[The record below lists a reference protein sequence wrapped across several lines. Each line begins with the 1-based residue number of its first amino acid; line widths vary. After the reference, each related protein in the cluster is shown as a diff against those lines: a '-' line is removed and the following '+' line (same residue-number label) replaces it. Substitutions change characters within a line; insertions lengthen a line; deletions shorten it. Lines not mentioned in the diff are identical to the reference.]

1 MQIHLKPYACDPRR
15 SKGRKFGEKEDPY
28 RNNFQRDRDRIL
40 YSTAFRRMQ
49 YKTQVYVTHEA
60 DFYRTRL
67 THTLE
72 VMQHA
77 RTMARIL
84 QVNEDLVEAISF
96 AHDLGHA
103 PFGHG
108 GEEELNK
115 LMREYGGFDHNLQ
128 SLRIVDQLEQRYVDF
143 EGLNLCYETRE
154 GLAKHVTHYDS
165 PEMHAD
171 FKEFPGS
178 SLETQIVN
186 WADPLAFCTHDLD
199 DALNAGLI
207 NIQELE
213 EYNIGVV
220 NKNIEI
226 LGLKNAK
233 GEAFEIRKKLF
244 IRNLIEEF
252 TINVI
257 TATQDNLQTVKPES
271 PDDLRAIDSIV
282 VMHPDIKKDF
292 DQLRD
297 ILFSR
302 VYRHPNVLI
311 MVEKGRKIIR
321 DLFEAFTEKPQLMP
335 WVTQRKFN
343 EAHETKNKWR
353 VVCDYISGMT
363 DRYAM
368 ETYSRLFE
376 PDEKVMQ
383 RLI

>member
-1 MQIHLKPYACDPRR
+1 MQSHLKSYACDPYR
-15 SKGRKFGEKEDPY
+15 SKGRKYEETEDPY
-28 RNNFQRDRDRIL
+28 RNNYQRDRDRIL

-84 QVNEDLVEAISF
+84 QTNEDLVEAISF

-165 PEMHAD
+165 PEVHTD

-257 TATQDNLQTVKPES
+257 KATQDNLQNVKPES

-321 DLFEAFTEKPQLMP
+321 DLFEAFVDKPQLMP

>member
-1 MQIHLKPYACDPRR
+1 MQANLKVYACDAGR
-15 SKGRKFGEKEDPY
+15 SKGRQCREKDDLY
-28 RNNFQRDRDRIL
+28 RSNFQRDRDRIL

-67 THTLE
+67 THTIE

-77 RTMARIL
+77 RTMARVL
-84 QVNEDLVEAISF
+84 QANEDLVESISL

-115 LMREYGGFDHNLQ
+115 LMQGCGGFDHNLQ
-128 SLRIVDQLEQRYVDF
+128 SLRIVDLLEKRYLEFD
-143 EGLNLCYETRE
+143 GLNLCYETRE
-154 GLAKHVTHYDS
+154 GLARHVTYYDS
-165 PEMHAD
+165 PQPV
-171 FKEFPGS
+171 PGFAEYPRA

-207 NIQELE
+207 SARELE
-213 EYNIGVV
+213 EYGIGAV
-220 NKNIEI
+220 NKNIEK
-226 LGLKNAK
+226 LGLVNAR
-233 GEAFEIRKKLF
+233 GEEFNIRKKLF

-252 TINVI
+252 TVNVI
-257 TATQDNLQTVKPES
+257 RATQENLQLHKPQT
-271 PDDLRAIDSIV
+271 PDDLRMLPAV
-282 VMHPDIKKDF
+282 VEMHADTREDF
-292 DQLRD
+292 DRLRE
-297 ILFSR
+297 ILYAR
-302 VYRHPNVLI
+302 VYRHPGVLI

-321 DLFEAFTEKPQLMP
+321 ELFEAFADKPQLLP
-335 WVTQRKFN
+335 WVTQRKYN
-343 EAHETKNKWR
+343 EAEDRGSCWR
-353 VVCDYISGMT
+353 VICDYISGMT

-376 PDEKVMQ
+376 PNEKVMQ
-383 RLI
+383 GFR